1 MRVIGLGRALA
12 LDPRALLGAGGIF
25 PTVLA
30 FAPFT
35 NACLCLA
42 SSLALGIQ
50 GRV

>member
-1 MRVIGLGRALA
+1 MRFIGLGRALP

-25 PTVLA
+25 LSVLA
-30 FAPFT
+30 FVPFT
-35 NACLCLA
+35 NACLSLA